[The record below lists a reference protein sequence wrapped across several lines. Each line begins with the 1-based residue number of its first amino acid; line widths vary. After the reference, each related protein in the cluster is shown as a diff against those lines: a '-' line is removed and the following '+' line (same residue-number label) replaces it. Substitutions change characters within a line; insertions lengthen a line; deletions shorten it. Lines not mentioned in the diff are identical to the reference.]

1 MKTALGFLA
10 LAALVGA
17 VLFSV
22 DYYRHRFVRSN
33 ADLVQ
38 LLPPGDLTTFF
49 MDADRLRG
57 AGLLHL
63 LDGVKPTDEKQS
75 DEFVSETQFHYQS
88 DLEALAGASDGDQLF
103 FVIRGRFDWNRLKQ
117 YALQHGGVCQRDYC
131 TAPTSKPGRWANF
144 LPIQSDVLGL
154 AVSPNGTAAD
164 LLRPPGRRLQEQAL
178 ATDSTNLNNPVWVRP
193 SQKLMKSPADVPLA
207 VRIFAITLQAAES
220 VNLSVGSAGS
230 GIAVQLNAGFPS
242 EAAADTARSQ
252 MEIQTKMLKLQLA
265 REQPQP
271 SPADLTG
278 LLTSGTFQVVHQRV
292 IGVWLVRPE
301 LLRALQ

>member
-1 MKTALGFLA
+1 VKTALGFLA
-10 LAALVGA
+10 LAAVVAA
-17 VLFSV
+17 VLFGV

-33 ADLVQ
+33 SDLVK

-49 MDADRLRG
+49 MDADTLRR
-57 AGLLHL
+57 AGLLEL
-63 LDGVKPTDEKQS
+63 LAGVKPADEKQY
-75 DEFVSETQFHYQS
+75 DEFVIQTQFNYQK

-103 FVIRGRFDWNRLKQ
+103 FVIRGRFDWNKLKE

-144 LPIQSDVLGL
+144 LPIQSDVIGL

-164 LLRPPGRRLQEQAL
+164 LLRPPGRRLQEQPL
-178 ATDSTNLNNPVWVRP
+178 SEATNNPVWVRP
-193 SQKLMKSPADVPLA
+193 SRKLMKNPADVPLA

-220 VNLSVGSAGS
+220 ITLSVGNASS
-230 GIAVQLNAGFPS
+230 GVAVQLNAGFPN
-242 EAAADTARSQ
+242 EAAADTARNQ

-271 SPADLTG
+271 SPADVTS
-278 LLTSGTFQVVHQRV
+278 LLTSGAFQVVHQRV
-292 IGVWLVRPE
+292 VGIWPVRPE